1 MWTYLADLR
10 ASGGSYHEHF
20 NPFYDAASY
29 DAPLVPPAA
38 ALAPTLWPQ
47 FYLRWTCPPESQGG
61 GLESHWHSM
70 SKKYAASI
78 KVLISSLLLFIMQ
91 YHRYFYLLYT
101 RVR

>member
-10 ASGGSYHEHF
+10 TSGGNFHEHF
-20 NPFYDAASY
+20 NPFYDADRY
-29 DAPLVPPAA
+29 NAPLVPPAA

-70 SKKYAASI
+70 SKKYTASI
-78 KVLISSLLLFIMQ
+78 KVLTNTFLLFIIQ
-91 YHRYFYLLYT
+91 GHR
-101 RVR
+101 